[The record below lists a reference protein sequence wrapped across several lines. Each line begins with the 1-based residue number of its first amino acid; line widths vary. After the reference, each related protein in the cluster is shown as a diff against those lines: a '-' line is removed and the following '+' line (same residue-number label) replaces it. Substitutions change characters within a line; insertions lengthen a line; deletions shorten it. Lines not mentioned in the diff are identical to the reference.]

1 MVFTILRTR
10 PRKNCF
16 LQSINQAVVRSAM
29 PIAMPPS
36 SFTCGLRCSR
46 GTEPCADRT
55 PAPAS
60 RAALPPGLMPGPPCR
75 RRRPEWA
82 GPASERRRQLSA
94 RSAFLCQGARPVS
107 PPAARPD
114 TTGCLATRSP
124 PGSLVEV
131 SATES
136 RGECRGREM
145 AAPGPSRRLLL
156 RQPARRWLHG
166 PGPARGG
173 SSLPHAPLRA
183 PPRGPRGAAAAP
195 RLWGR
200 GA

>member
-16 LQSINQAVVRSAM
+16 FQSINQAVVCSAM
-29 PIAMPPS
+29 LPVSRAGYDAHEAPTLLLTRLWRPPHGRH
-36 SFTCGLRCSR
+36 C
-46 GTEPCADRT
+46 P
-55 PAPAS
+55 PAS
-60 RAALPPGLMPGPPCR
+60 CRARPAGGAAQSGPGPPQRGGGNTALAR
-75 RRRPEWA
+75 RSFAKVPAQFLPLRCPA
-82 GPASERRRQLSA
+82 GHHRLARQPAA
-94 RSAFLCQGARPVS
+94 
-107 PPAARPD
+107 PPAASWRCRRPR
-114 TTGCLATRSP
+114 A
-124 PGSLVEV
+124 EV
-131 SATES
+131 SA
-136 RGECRGREM
+136 GGGGM

-195 RLWGR
+195 RLRGR